1 MMTTNITTV
10 INYLKLQTTC
20 AKKLDTKYI
29 AKHHP
34 TTFFYV
40 SSIARQRKN
49 LGFTVGGC
57 VRSGGSNKYEMII
70 CKY

>member
-20 AKKLDTKYI
+20 AKKSNTKYI

-34 TTFFYV
+34 TTFFHV
-40 SSIARQRKN
+40 LSNARQRKN
-49 LGFTVGGC
+49 LGLQWVGVSAVG
-57 VRSGGSNKYEMII
+57 VVTNMK
-70 CKY
+70 

>member
-20 AKKLDTKYI
+20 AKKSNTKYI

-40 SSIARQRKN
+40 LSNARQRKN
-49 LGFTVGGC
+49 LGLQWVGVSAVG
-57 VRSGGSNKYEMII
+57 VVTNMK
-70 CKY
+70 